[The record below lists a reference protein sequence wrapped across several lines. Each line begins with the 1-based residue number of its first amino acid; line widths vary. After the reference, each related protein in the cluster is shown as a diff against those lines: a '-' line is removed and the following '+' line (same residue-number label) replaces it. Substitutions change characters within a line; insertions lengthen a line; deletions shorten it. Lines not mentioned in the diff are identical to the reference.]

1 MEKLKTQERIES
13 LRKKRIKSAET
24 EVVKLLRSL
33 HNREFD
39 LNHNSIW
46 DSFRNALINDSDLL
60 GKPLYDYIADILLE
74 YDEGRQGAKIVVF
87 DLAKDPLRQN
97 ISEEVQ
103 EQVAREKGF
112 KTEKLP
118 QSGKNA
124 LRVFKGKI
132 VESFKLTTKKE
143 KELASKALDFR
154 YYNPTKPEYKYITY
168 NKYNKWVGGSTDDVF
183 NDIRHLIEN
192 FMNNQDKFIKLIIIL
207 DGDYWDLN
215 RHKLQLYQNENL
227 IITSSDEL
235 TL

>member
-103 EQVAREKGF
+103 EEIAKEKGYG
-112 KTEKLP
+112 TQKLP
-118 QSGKNA
+118 QSGKNS
-124 LRVFKGKI
+124 LRVYKGRVVKNS
-132 VESFKLTTKKE
+132 ELTKKE
-143 KELASKALDFR
+143 KELASKALDFE
-154 YYNPTKPEYKYITY
+154 YIVKEKPNSKYLTY

-183 NDIRHLIEN
+183 NDLRHLIEN
-192 FMNNQDKFIKLIIIL
+192 FTNVKDKSIILVLIL
-207 DGDYWDLN
+207 DGPYWDLN
-215 RHKLQLYQNENL
+215 RDKLMPHQNKNL

-235 TL
+235 SL